1 MEVFFFLGFFFDA
14 VGRLVVRL
22 CLLFVSVKNNPDAQ
36 FKVLYSLMS

>member
-1 MEVFFFLGFFFDA
+1 MEFFFLLFFNA
-14 VGRLVVRL
+14 VGKLVVRL